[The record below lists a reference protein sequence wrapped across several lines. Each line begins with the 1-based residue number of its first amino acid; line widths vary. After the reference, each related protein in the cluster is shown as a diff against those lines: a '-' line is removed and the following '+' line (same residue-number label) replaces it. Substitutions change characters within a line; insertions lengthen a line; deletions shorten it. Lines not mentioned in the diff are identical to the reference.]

1 MAVKN
6 KIDLQNTPLTLETY
20 RKVEQI
26 TVPVVDPSTDSSS
39 SDESSSEQ
47 ETLDEKLVNEKF
59 ITPMEYYNK
68 AISNNDMAYAG
79 ENEQGYHKIGKKTNT
94 NTQKIVWFWVEDLKN
109 WCSYTVSMEFS
120 GINTFMLNV
129 WNGKNGWIPLFY
141 GNNICF
147 VDSAVDTTGIRFY
160 QNPIINDLLYGDYLT
175 DTERQG
181 KNYKNIIYRN
191 RSINTRIA
199 KDENGKPVETPD
211 HIGDSPELIGNYFNQ
226 ADRSALET
234 TIAFK
239 LQKNV
244 KYTINNSEGFQTYRW
259 STNANFVDTDD
270 NFEFKQMDNRNGV
283 TTGVPPLWR
292 LPSGELCLCVFLQ
305 WVGVTGNAYCYV
317 KDNSI
322 GPNGYFRKQYIES
335 LGDGETESNRLMGD
349 DPLAAANWI
358 NTLCAQFFGDGNNKS
373 IQTDWLRSDKEIF
386 AKNSAS
392 NYSYTDTSNM
402 LDSTKTN
409 EQHNINKENDLKCTF
424 VINRPLVT
432 TEEPEQIDYVRKW

>member
-1 MAVKN
+1 MALKN

-20 RKVEQI
+20 RKVEQF
-26 TVPVVDPSTDSSS
+26 TVPDVDPSSDSSSS

-59 ITPMEYYNK
+59 MTPMEYYNK
-68 AISNNDMAYAG
+68 AISNNEMAYAG
-79 ENEQGYHKIGKKTNT
+79 ENEQGYHKIGKKASSD
-94 NTQKIVWFWVEDLKN
+94 TQKIVWFWVEDLKN
-109 WCSYTVSMEFS
+109 WCSYKVSMEFS
-120 GINTFMLNV
+120 GINSFILNV

-141 GNNICF
+141 GNSVCF
-147 VDSAVDTTGIRFY
+147 VDYAVDTTGIRFY
-160 QNPIINDLLYGDYLT
+160 QNPIIKDLLYGDYLT

-199 KDENGKPVETPD
+199 KDEEGKAVETPA
-211 HIGDSPELIGNYFNQ
+211 HIGDSPESIGNYFDQ
-226 ADRSALET
+226 AGRAALET
-234 TIAFK
+234 TVAFK

-244 KYTINNSEGFQTYRW
+244 KYTINNSEGFQTTRW
-259 STNANFVDTDD
+259 STNTDSVDDKDD
-270 NFEFKQMDNRNGV
+270 FPFMQMDNRNGV
-283 TTGVPPLWR
+283 TTGAPSLWR
-292 LPSGELCLCVFLQ
+292 LPTGELCLCVFLQ
-305 WVGVTGNAYCYV
+305 WAGVTGNAYYYV
-317 KDNSI
+317 KDDSI
-322 GPNGYFRKQYIES
+322 GYFRKQYTES
-335 LGDGETESNRLMGD
+335 LMGDGETESNRLMGD

-358 NTLCAQFFGDGNNKS
+358 NTVCAQFFGDGNDKS
-373 IQTDWLRSDKEIF
+373 IKTDWLRSDKEIF
-386 AKNSAS
+386 EKNSAS